1 MFVIE
6 YQIKGGF
13 VGDKIIRLVLMVVLG
28 EGVGCFYCKLLGI
41 NILLLS
47 ECYLYNLYMKFV
59 SEVCEI
65 ILNFRF
71 LLYNLVNFLLYG

>member
-28 EGVGCFYCKLLGI
+28 EGVGRFYCKLLGI

-47 ECYLYNLYMKFV
+47 ECQLYNLYMKFV

>member
-1 MFVIE
+1 
-6 YQIKGGF
+6 
-13 VGDKIIRLVLMVVLG
+13 MVVLG
-28 EGVGCFYCKLLGI
+28 EGVGRFYCKLLGI

-47 ECYLYNLYMKFV
+47 ECYLYNLYMKVV
-59 SEVCEI
+59 SEVCEL